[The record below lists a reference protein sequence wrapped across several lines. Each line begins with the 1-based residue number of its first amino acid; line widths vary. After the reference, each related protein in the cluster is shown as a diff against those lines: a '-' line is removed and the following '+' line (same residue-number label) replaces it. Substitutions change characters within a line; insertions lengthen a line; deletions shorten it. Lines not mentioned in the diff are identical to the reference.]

1 MSRFKFACSC
11 GKRLAAYDW
20 MVGRLLTCPKCG
32 RTLTVP
38 TPFQAEDQLNKMIE
52 GGYAPERR
60 QIGKPIE
67 KASRFKWLVVVAAVL
82 GLTGALVLAGAIGWF
97 LHRFISQ

>member
-20 MVGRLLTCPKCG
+20 MVGRILSCPNCG

-38 TPFQAEDQLNKMIE
+38 TPFQAEDQLSDMIDK
-52 GGYAPERR
+52 GYTPTRRRFGQPMERKSLLGR
-60 QIGKPIE
+60 VV
-67 KASRFKWLVVVAAVL
+67 LVVVVGLLAVAVGVL
-82 GLTGALVLAGAIGWF
+82 LRYLFHSPALYP
-97 LHRFISQ
+97 

>member
-20 MVGRLLTCPKCG
+20 MVGRILSCPSCG

-38 TPFQAEDQLNKMIE
+38 TPFQAEDQLNEMIDK
-52 GGYAPERR
+52 GYSPMRR
-60 QIGKPIE
+60 KLGQPME
-67 KASRFKWLVVVAAVL
+67 KKSMVGRV
-82 GLTGALVLAGAIGWF
+82 ALVLAALILAIAAGMLLRYLVHGTSLF
-97 LHRFISQ
+97 P

>member
-20 MVGRLLTCPKCG
+20 MVGRLLSCPKCG

-38 TPFQAEDQLNKMIE
+38 TPFQAEDQFNAMIQK
-52 GGYAPERR
+52 GYTPERR
-60 QIGKPIE
+60 QIGKPIIRPNW
-67 KASRFKWLVVVAAVL
+67 KKRLLIAGGVLFVLAAV
-82 GLTGALVLAGAIGWF
+82 AVVLWVWVF
-97 LHRFISQ
+97 

>member
-20 MVGRLLTCPKCG
+20 MVGRLLSCPKCG

-38 TPFQAEDQLNKMIE
+38 TPFQAEDQLQRMIE
-52 GGYAPERR
+52 GGYTPFRR
-60 QIGKPIE
+60 RLGRPIRRMGWPARIGLL
-67 KASRFKWLVVVAAVL
+67 AGLLAVAAGVACAVL
-82 GLTGALVLAGAIGWF
+82 YF
-97 LHRFISQ
+97 LKR

>member
-20 MVGRLLTCPKCG
+20 MVGRLLNCPKCG

-38 TPFQAEDQLNKMIE
+38 TPFQAEDQFNKMVE
-52 GGYAPERR
+52 SGYTVERR
-60 QIGKPIE
+60 RIGRPVVRLNWK
-67 KASRFKWLVVVAAVL
+67 KRLLVAAGVVVVL
-82 GLTGALVLAGAIGWF
+82 GAVAAALWLWVF
-97 LHRFISQ
+97 